1 MFSVIMSANV
11 VVRESVHKARVY
23 ESDPPALSLRWSA
36 LRQTVDPKRNPPMS
50 LGLQHLFTPPAKDES
65 RQHAVERVGSSF
77 ASWDDLVKADKLA
90 ARLDD
95 VQREVDSLQREV
107 RPATCFLLSFLKNST
122 TVTDRDPARFDS
134 QLETCQA
141 STSLIVTSSLERTST
156 YLDAAQALSFERYE
170 LADLLASL
178 KEGAEQPLTDKKG
191 GTLRSRMGELL
202 LGLDEATVGREY
214 LLVLE
219 ELLRLQ

>member
-1 MFSVIMSANV
+1 
-11 VVRESVHKARVY
+11 
-23 ESDPPALSLRWSA
+23 
-36 LRQTVDPKRNPPMS
+36 MS
-50 LGLQHLFTPPAKDES
+50 LGLQHLFTPPSEDES

-77 ASWDDLVKADKLA
+77 ASWDELVKADKLA

-95 VQREVDSLQREV
+95 VQREVDSVQREV
-107 RPATCFLLSFLKNST
+107 RPALCFPTSLLT
-122 TVTDRDPARFDS
+122 TQTSATDREPICLDS
-134 QLETCQA
+134 QLKMCQA
-141 STSLIVTSSLERTST
+141 STSHIVASSLERTST
-156 YLDAAQALSFERYE
+156 YLNAAQALSFERYE

-178 KEGAEQPLTDKKG
+178 QEGAEQPFTDKKG

>member
-1 MFSVIMSANV
+1 
-11 VVRESVHKARVY
+11 
-23 ESDPPALSLRWSA
+23 
-36 LRQTVDPKRNPPMS
+36 MS
-50 LGLQHLFTPPAKDES
+50 LGLQRMFAPPSEDES
-65 RQHAVERVGSSF
+65 RQHAVERVGCSF
-77 ASWDDLVKADKLA
+77 ASWDELLKADKLA

-107 RPATCFLLSFLKNST
+107 RPAPCFPPSVLT
-122 TVTDRDPARFDS
+122 TQTSATDREPVCLDS

-141 STSLIVTSSLERTST
+141 STSQIVASSLERTST

-178 KEGAEQPLTDKKG
+178 QEGAEGPLKDKKG
-191 GTLRSRMGELL
+191 ATLRSRMGELL